1 MTRVPGAPAAVTAE
15 CHRRDPQPECRLNP
29 RGREAE
35 AFVPCQRDPEDQCE
49 QRPQADERNTDAR
62 EAQQAVD
69 LARPLAVD
77 RSELER
83 PGDGRAGE
91 EADGAEQVEEEQ
103 DVPHDPASYHK
114 RVDASSTSERHLRL
128 LTETIAAVNSTLDL
142 EEVLHLVANEVAA
155 ALGADAC
162 FVYLYDE
169 RAGELVLRATHGTP
183 LDEMTRRPRLRPGE
197 GITGTAAAER
207 RPVAIAAEAHL
218 DPRWKEFPNLPE
230 SEYESILAVPILARE
245 QLAGALNVRTREPRE
260 FRPDEIELLQAIASQ
275 VAQSIVHAQ
284 LYAEAQRR
292 VAELEALARISEAV
306 SESLYLEE
314 SLEAIVRTTMDAVE
328 ATGAALVLE
337 DGRIAW
343 PEGRAGA
350 HAVRTPLRWKRREI
364 GELVADRD
372 TPFTD
377 EERALLEAIAH
388 HAAVALEHGRAVM
401 RGVLAQEIHHRVK
414 NNLQTVAS
422 LLRLQARAEGVD
434 PREALEHSVNR
445 ILAIAAVHEALTEQ
459 REEDVELAELIDRL
473 RAMLVQG
480 LGGGRAVE
488 ARLESV
494 SLAGSRAT
502 ALALVFSEL
511 LQNALEHGAG
521 TVRIELARRDGEVV
535 LAIADEGEGA
545 DGGATGT
552 GLSIVRALVAD
563 ELHGR
568 FALAGPR
575 AEVVFPA

>member
-1 MTRVPGAPAAVTAE
+1 
-15 CHRRDPQPECRLNP
+15 
-29 RGREAE
+29 
-35 AFVPCQRDPEDQCE
+35 
-49 QRPQADERNTDAR
+49 
-62 EAQQAVD
+62 
-69 LARPLAVD
+69 
-77 RSELER
+77 
-83 PGDGRAGE
+83 
-91 EADGAEQVEEEQ
+91 
-103 DVPHDPASYHK
+103 
-114 RVDASSTSERHLRL
+114 VDATERHLLL

-142 EEVLHLVANEVAA
+142 EEVLDLVATKVAD
-155 ALGADAC
+155 ALKADAC

-169 RAGELVLRATHGTP
+169 RSDELVLRATHGTSVE
-183 LDEMTRRPRLRPGE
+183 EMTRRPRMRPGE

-207 RPVAIAAEAHL
+207 SPVMIPSQAHL
-218 DPRWKEFPNLPE
+218 DPRFKLFPNLPE
-230 SEYESILAVPILARE
+230 EQYESILAVPILVHGER
-245 QLAGALNVRTREPRE
+245 LAGALNVRTREPRVY
-260 FRPDEIELLQAIASQ
+260 DSAEIGLLTAIADQ

-284 LYAEAQRR
+284 LYSDAQRR

-314 SLEAIVRTTMDAVE
+314 SLEAIVKTTMDAVK

-343 PEGRAGA
+343 PEGRAGT
-350 HAVRTPLRWKRREI
+350 HAVRTPLRWKRRQI

-372 TPFTD
+372 SPFSD
-377 EERALLEAIAH
+377 DDRALLEAIAH

-422 LLRLQARAEGVD
+422 LLRLQARAVGVD

-445 ILAIAAVHEALTEQ
+445 ILAIAAVHEVLTER
-459 REEDVELAELIDRL
+459 REEDIELADLIDRL

-480 LGGGRAVE
+480 LAGGRAVE
-488 ARLESV
+488 ARLEPV

-511 LQNALEHGAG
+511 LQNALEHGEG
-521 TVRIELARRDGEVV
+521 GVRIELTRRNGDVV
-535 LAIADEGEGA
+535 LAIADDGPGPAGA
-545 DGGATGT
+545 AAGT
-552 GLSIVRALVAD
+552 GLSIVRALVRD
-563 ELHGR
+563 ELQGSFELR
-568 FALAGPR
+568 RENGTR